1 MLWGLF
7 VLLLIVAV
15 VLFLVKVAI
24 GGGIIGLIALI
35 LLVLL
40 LLGRL

>member
-1 MLWGLF
+1 MIPTLATLFAGGLY
-7 VLLLIVAV
+7 
-15 VLFLVKVAI
+15 I
-24 GGGIIGLIALI
+24 GGGIIVVILII

>member
-7 VLLLIVAV
+7 VLLLMIAV